1 MNAWLQQLISRSIL
15 NPLQQ
20 KGARLLQKAALFA
33 AAALALLFAIVFLS
47 VAFFIW
53 IAQLAGVLIACLAFG
68 AAFLIVGII
77 LLLVAF
83 YSGREKPQKEIGSQ
97 HQRNSDKAQT
107 ESLSAEGQDHLA
119 QDQREEIISE
129 AVIPVLEILRSL
141 GLKREELAL
150 LAGAELAKTLPPL
163 TLVGFAIIC
172 GFLIG
177 RMSEIPANFLTRKK
191 AA

>member
-15 NPLQQ
+15 IPLQQ
-20 KGARLLQKAALFA
+20 KGARLLRKAALFA
-33 AAALALLFAIVFLS
+33 LAAFAVLFAIVFLS

-53 IAQLAGVLIACLAFG
+53 IIQLVGVLAACLAFG
-68 AAFLIVGII
+68 AICLTIGVIA
-77 LLLVAF
+77 LLFAV
-83 YSGREKPQKEIGSQ
+83 YSGREKLRTETSSRSQ
-97 HQRNSDKAQT
+97 QQQNTGAAK
-107 ESLSAEGQDHLA
+107 ESLADEQNDRA
-119 QDQREEIISE
+119 QDDRAEAISE
-129 AVIPVLEILRSL
+129 AVVPVIEILRSL
-141 GLKREELAL
+141 GWKREEWAL

-177 RMSEIPANFLTRKK
+177 RMIELPRDLLKRKK